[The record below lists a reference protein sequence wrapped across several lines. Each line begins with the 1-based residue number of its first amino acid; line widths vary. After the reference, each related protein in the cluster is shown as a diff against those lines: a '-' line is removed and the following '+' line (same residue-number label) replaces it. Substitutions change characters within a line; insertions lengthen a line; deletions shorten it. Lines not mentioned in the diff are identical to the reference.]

1 MQQKLRKFLEAERQQ
16 ERKEKEI
23 EKINI
28 MASLGLCE
36 VIYSEGNVKNAEYPF
51 LRRPDKVGKYK
62 WCKIVTPT
70 VTDSEYEELK
80 KYAKERSAK
89 KKNVAAVGI
98 KVMAW
103 IVCTA
108 GQLVAVAF
116 AAEFTFA
123 VFLGCWFCV
132 IICGAVLFGLSEVIR
147 LLDDI
152 RQK

>member
-1 MQQKLRKFLEAERQQ
+1 
-16 ERKEKEI
+16 
-23 EKINI
+23 

-89 KKNVAAVGI
+89 KKNVAAVG
-98 KVMAW
+98 K
-103 IVCTA
+103 
-108 GQLVAVAF
+108 
-116 AAEFTFA
+116 
-123 VFLGCWFCV
+123 
-132 IICGAVLFGLSEVIR
+132 R
-147 LLDDI
+147 
-152 RQK
+152 